1 MFGYNN
7 YYQPPMPDN
16 LQMYRNQQY
25 QQPMQQ
31 PQLQQIPQNQPTQQN
46 GERIW
51 VQGLEGAK
59 AYMIIPGAEAVLWD
73 SEKPYI
79 YIKTADLQGRPNL
92 QILSYNK
99 SEQVDKSPKM
109 PDLSNDFVTKKEFE
123 DFKKQFE
130 IKASEKE
137 NDEK

>member
-16 LQMYRNQQY
+16 LQMYRNQQF
-25 QQPMQQ
+25 QQPIQQ
-31 PQLQQIPQNQPTQQN
+31 SQMVQNQSTQQN
-46 GERIW
+46 GESIW

-92 QILSYNK
+92 QILSYSK
-99 SEQVDKSPKM
+99 SEQADKSSKV

-123 DFKKQFE
+123 EFKKQLE
-130 IKASEKE
+130 TKSSEKGAE
-137 NDEK
+137 ESDT

>member
-7 YYQPPMPDN
+7 GYYPPPIADN

-25 QQPMQQ
+25 QQPMQ
-31 PQLQQIPQNQPTQQN
+31 PQMQQMQQAPNNQPN
-46 GERIW
+46 NERIW

-59 AYMIIPGAEAVLWD
+59 AYMMIPGAEAVLWD

-92 QILSYNK
+92 QILSYSK
-99 SEQVDKSPKM
+99 SEQVGNVENQPC
-109 PDLSNDFVTKKEFE
+109 LTDFVTKKEFE
-123 DFKKQFE
+123 EFKNQLENKPT
-130 IKASEKE
+130 EKGE
-137 NDEK
+137 NEK

>member
-7 YYQPPMPDN
+7 GYYPPPIADN

-25 QQPMQQ
+25 QQPMQ
-31 PQLQQIPQNQPTQQN
+31 PQMQQIQQAPNNQPN
-46 GERIW
+46 NERIW

-59 AYMIIPGAEAVLWD
+59 AYMMIPGAEAVLWD

-92 QILSYNK
+92 QILSYSK
-99 SEQVDKSPKM
+99 SDQGGNAENQPC
-109 PDLSNDFVTKKEFE
+109 LTDFVTRKEFE
-123 DFKKQFE
+123 EFKNQLESKPT
-130 IKASEKE
+130 EKGE
-137 NDEK
+137 NEK

>member
-25 QQPMQQ
+25 QQPIQQ
-31 PQLQQIPQNQPTQQN
+31 PQMAQISQNQPTQQN

-92 QILSYNK
+92 QILSYSK
-99 SEQVDKSPKM
+99 SEQADKSPKV

-130 IKASEKE
+130 IKAPEKE
-137 NDEK
+137 NEEK